1 MVPFPIIFCP
11 FHFYLFFLYRVL
23 IYKCLTLSFWTS
35 CNSKTSVEIFCA
47 CLSTP
52 GLNRTSQVNVG
63 FGLPPSLTQAKLNSE
78 FSLTGTKIF
87 PASKRRESIN
97 RYGGFGRSVKKN

>member
-1 MVPFPIIFCP
+1 MVPFPIIL
-11 FHFYLFFLYRVL
+11 FHFYFNFFSKILF
-23 IYKCLTLSFWTS
+23 KKKKSTLSFGTS

-52 GLNRTSQVNVG
+52 GLNKTSQVNVG
-63 FGLPPSLTQAKLNSE
+63 FGFPPSLTHAKLNSE

-97 RYGGFGRSVKKN
+97 RYGGFGRSINLK

>member
-1 MVPFPIIFCP
+1 MVPFPIIFVSV
-11 FHFYLFFLYRVL
+11 FFYLKFNVF
-23 IYKCLTLSFWTS
+23 YKKYYFTLSFGTS

-52 GLNRTSQVNVG
+52 GLSKTSQVNVG

-97 RYGGFGRSVKKN
+97 RYGGFGRSIN